1 MNPQEIT
8 EFFRKHGCT
17 KTFRIIDMPNFN
29 VFFIEDTFGLSPNI
43 TVQVK
48 NVSVE
53 TEWIGNIHNF
63 IERHMKDNYSDI
75 YIYEHQNFTKN
86 MKYIRY
92 HKEIPQKL
100 INRMLKIN
108 KLNDRIKQNIQ
119 RRLSDNVI

>member
-17 KTFRIIDMPNFN
+17 RTFRIAELPVFHFFYLEENPKDLSKVN
-29 VFFIEDTFGLSPNI
+29 VL
-43 TVQVK
+43 VK
-48 NVSVE
+48 NVEVIE
-53 TEWIGNIHNF
+53 YDGNIDDF
-63 IERHMKDNYSDI
+63 IKEHMKESYSDI
-75 YIYEHQNFTKN
+75 YIYQHQDFSKN
-86 MKYIRY
+86 MKCIRF

-119 RRLSDNVI
+119 